1 MWRARDIIYISLPFK
16 RTLIWISVPNGPY
29 AKPHSPGEWYCRSCG
44 LLRDAVK
51 WEVHRLL
58 GVHSLYL
65 YSNLSCEWS
74 APPRTHAMM
83 CCPCQRPKPMGSPNL
98 GLEPPEQWAKTD
110 LSLLPKSPLLG
121 ISLYWW
127 RESS

>member
-1 MWRARDIIYISLPFK
+1 MWRARGIIYISLPFK

-58 GVHSLYL
+58 GVTLSICTPTWVVSGLLHHVPMLWCAAL
-65 YSNLSCEWS
+65 ARDLNQWGHPILDLNLQNSE
-74 APPRTHAMM
+74 
-83 CCPCQRPKPMGSPNL
+83 PK
-98 GLEPPEQWAKTD
+98 
-110 LSLLPKSPLLG
+110 
-121 ISLYWW
+121 
-127 RESS
+127 